1 MSITH
6 EQAHRLIQL
15 AMEDML
21 NSKESAI
28 LSAHLGECREC
39 VIYANEIREVT
50 NLLAPVMK
58 KEWSAQPAPLSV
70 VALMG
75 RKEKITANH
84 LLTMRTAAMALL
96 FVALF
101 FSAWQFELPGGAGS
115 RQRPFVIP
123 PAPTPSVQNT
133 QSTSTGSTQAT
144 CEMIIYPVQGED
156 TLASIAKQFS
166 TSMREIIQLNQL
178 RTAAISPPM
187 ELLVPVCNFTPTG
200 TYSPVTFT
208 TTHTPLIIA
217 TTSTPGDRH

>member
-6 EQAHRLIQL
+6 EQAHHLIQL
-15 AMEDML
+15 DMEHML

-28 LSAHLGECREC
+28 LSAHLCECREC
-39 VIYANEIREVT
+39 VTYANEIREVT

-58 KEWSAQPAPLSV
+58 RQWSVQPAPLSM

-75 RKEKITANH
+75 RKERITADN
-84 LLTMRTAAMALL
+84 LLTMRRAAMALV

-101 FSAWQFELPGGAGS
+101 FSTWQFVLSGGAGS
-115 RQRPFVIP
+115 SQRPLVIP
-123 PAPTPSVQNT
+123 AAPTPSVQNT
-133 QSTSTGSTQAT
+133 QSTSTEITQAT

-156 TLASIAKQFS
+156 TLASIAEQFS
-166 TSMREIIQLNQL
+166 TSVREIIQLNQL
-178 RTAAISPPM
+178 KTATIGPPM

-208 TTHTPLIIA
+208 TTYTPLIIA
-217 TTSTPGDRH
+217 TTSTPMDRH